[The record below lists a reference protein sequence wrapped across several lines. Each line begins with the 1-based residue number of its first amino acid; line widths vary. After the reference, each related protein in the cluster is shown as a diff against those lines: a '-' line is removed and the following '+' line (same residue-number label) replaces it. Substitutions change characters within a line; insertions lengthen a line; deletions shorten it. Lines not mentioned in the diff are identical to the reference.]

1 MITRNTINLDVLDS
15 KGLILFDGCDIEFW
29 ECSMNSVLLITKDVW
44 IDSLKMGLNSL
55 CCKNRQGSANQS
67 PRDVSKV
74 INPSNRVL
82 MFMSNQ

>member
-1 MITRNTINLDVLDS
+1 
-15 KGLILFDGCDIEFW
+15 
-29 ECSMNSVLLITKDVW
+29 MNSVLLITKDVW

-74 INPSNRVL
+74 INPSNCVL
-82 MFMSNQ
+82 MLMSNQ